1 MPRLARRESGTGYCH
16 AMVRGANRES
26 LFKGGMDKELFMELL
41 KKSQQAQPY
50 RASVWEQVQELMHRG

>member
-1 MPRLARRESGTGYCH
+1 
-16 AMVRGANRES
+16 
-26 LFKGGMDKELFMELL
+26 MDKELFMELL